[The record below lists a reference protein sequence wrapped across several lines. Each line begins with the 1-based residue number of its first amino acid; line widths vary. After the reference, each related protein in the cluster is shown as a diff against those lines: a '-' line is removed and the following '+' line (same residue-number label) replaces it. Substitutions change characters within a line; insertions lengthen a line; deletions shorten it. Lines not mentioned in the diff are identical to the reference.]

1 MRLGG
6 EYTYAGLSAS
16 LCRGALERPW
26 LPLSMWKAFFQRSMI
41 IGVRAVPTVFLMA
54 FCVGSVLAMVL
65 VEQLANLSMEE
76 TVPRLIWIIL
86 NQQLAPM
93 LAAVVFI
100 GRSVSGSAAELANM
114 KIGEEIKA
122 LETIGVDVS
131 RYLLLP
137 ILGAFLVM
145 LPVMEIY
152 TVGVGLLGAHGVCS
166 LVMGM
171 DANQFVLRALV
182 PPRMQDAFIGVG
194 KSAVF
199 AVVAAMIAFRKGLN
213 ATGGSDAVGSVATA
227 AVVSSLA
234 AVTLVNAVITG
245 LQNVLIAAHLM
256 NK

>member
-26 LPLSMWKAFFQRSMI
+26 LPLSMWKAFFQLSLG

-54 FCVGSVLAMVL
+54 FCVGAVLAMVL
-65 VEQLANLSMEE
+65 IEQLQELSMEE

-114 KIGEEIKA
+114 KIAEEIKA
-122 LETIGVDVS
+122 LETMGVDVS

-137 ILGAFLVM
+137 MLGAFFIM

-152 TVGVGLLGAHGVCS
+152 TLGVGLLGAYAIS
-166 LVMGM
+166 AQTMGM
-171 DANQFVLRALV
+171 SSEQFVLRALEGAQIKDV
-182 PPRMQDAFIGVG
+182 LLGFG
-194 KSAVF
+194 K
-199 AVVAAMIAFRKGLN
+199 AAIF
-213 ATGGSDAVGSVATA
+213 S
-227 AVVSSLA
+227 
-234 AVTLVNAVITG
+234 
-245 LQNVLIAAHLM
+245 LIASM
-256 NK
+256 I

>member
-1 MRLGG
+1 MRAGG

-16 LCRGALERPW
+16 LFRGALERPW
-26 LPLSMWKAFFQRSMI
+26 LPLSMWKAFFQRSLI
-41 IGVRAVPTVFLMA
+41 VGVRAVPTVFLMA

-65 VEQLANLSMEE
+65 IEQLQELSMEE
-76 TVPRLIWIIL
+76 TVPRLVWIIL

-122 LETIGVDVS
+122 LETMGVDVS

-137 ILGAFLVM
+137 VLGAFIVM

-171 DANQFVLRALV
+171 DGKQFVLRALV

-213 ATGGSDAVGSVATA
+213 ATGGSDAVGRVATS

-245 LQNVLIAAHLM
+245 LQNVLIAAGLM

>member
-1 MRLGG
+1 MRAGG

-16 LCRGALERPW
+16 LCRGAFERPW
-26 LPLSMWKAFFQRSMI
+26 LPLSMWKAFFQRSLT

-65 VEQLANLSMEE
+65 VEQLQELSMEE

-122 LETIGVDVS
+122 LETMGVDVS

-137 ILGAFLVM
+137 VLGAFLVM

-171 DANQFVLRALV
+171 DGKQFVLRALV

-199 AVVAAMIAFRKGLN
+199 AVVAAMIAFRKGL
-213 ATGGSDAVGSVATA
+213 TQSGVWQRRPW
-227 AVVSSLA
+227 SL
-234 AVTLVNAVITG
+234 
-245 LQNVLIAAHLM
+245 HSRR
-256 NK
+256 

>member
-16 LCRGALERPW
+16 LFRGALERPW

-65 VEQLANLSMEE
+65 IEQLENLSMEE
-76 TVPRLIWIIL
+76 TVPRLVWIIL

-122 LETIGVDVS
+122 LETMGVDIS

-137 ILGAFLVM
+137 VLAAFIVM

-152 TVGVGLLGAHGVCS
+152 TVGVGLLGAHGVCW
-166 LVMGM
+166 LIMGM
-171 DANQFVLRALV
+171 DGNQFVLRALV
-182 PPRMQDAFIGVG
+182 PPRMQDPFIGVG
-194 KSAVF
+194 KSALF

-213 ATGGSDAVGSVATA
+213 ATGGSDAVGRVATA

-234 AVTLVNAVITG
+234 AVTLVNAIVTG
-245 LQNVLIAAHLM
+245 LQNVLIAAGLM

>member
-1 MRLGG
+1 
-6 EYTYAGLSAS
+6 
-16 LCRGALERPW
+16 
-26 LPLSMWKAFFQRSMI
+26 MWKAFFRRSLI

-65 VEQLANLSMEE
+65 VEQLQELSMEE

-122 LETIGVDVS
+122 LETMGVDVS

-137 ILGAFLVM
+137 ALGAFVVM

-171 DANQFVLRALV
+171 DGKQFVLRALV

-213 ATGGSDAVGSVATA
+213 ATGGSDAVGRVATA

-245 LQNVLIAAHLM
+245 LQNVLIAARLM

>member
-1 MRLGG
+1 MRAGG

-16 LCRGALERPW
+16 LLRGALERPW
-26 LPLSMWKAFFQRSMI
+26 LPLSMWKAFFQRSRI

-65 VEQLANLSMEE
+65 VEQLQELSMEE

-122 LETIGVDVS
+122 LETMGVDVS

-137 ILGAFLVM
+137 VLGAFLVM

-171 DANQFVLRALV
+171 DGKQFVLRALV

-194 KSAVF
+194 KSGLF

-213 ATGGSDAVGSVATA
+213 ATGGSDAVGRVATA

-245 LQNVLIAAHLM
+245 LQNVLIAAGLM

>member
-1 MRLGG
+1 MRVGG
-6 EYTYAGLSAS
+6 EYSYAGLSAS

-65 VEQLANLSMEE
+65 IEQLANLSMEE

-122 LETIGVDVS
+122 LETMGVDVS

-137 ILGAFLVM
+137 MLGAFALM

-171 DANQFVLRALV
+171 DANQFVLRALI

-213 ATGGSDAVGSVATA
+213 ATGGSDAVGRVATA

-245 LQNVLIAAHLM
+245 LQSVLIAAGLM

>member
-1 MRLGG
+1 MRIGG

-65 VEQLANLSMEE
+65 AEQLADLSMEE
-76 TVPRLIWIIL
+76 TVPRLVWIIL

-122 LETIGVDVS
+122 LETMGVDVS

-137 ILGAFLVM
+137 VLGAFVVM

-152 TVGVGLLGAHGVCS
+152 TVGIGLLGAHGVSS

-171 DANQFVLRALV
+171 DAKQFVLRALV

-194 KSAVF
+194 KSVVF

>member
-1 MRLGG
+1 MRPGG

-16 LCRGALERPW
+16 LCRGAFERPW
-26 LPLSMWKAFFQRSMI
+26 LPLSMWKAFFQRSLI

-65 VEQLANLSMEE
+65 VEQLQELSMEE

-122 LETIGVDVS
+122 LETMGVDVS

-137 ILGAFLVM
+137 VLGAFLVM
-145 LPVMEIY
+145 LPVMEI
-152 TVGVGLLGAHGVCS
+152 
-166 LVMGM
+166 
-171 DANQFVLRALV
+171 FPV
-182 PPRMQDAFIGVG
+182 PV
-194 KSAVF
+194 
-199 AVVAAMIAFRKGLN
+199 
-213 ATGGSDAVGSVATA
+213 
-227 AVVSSLA
+227 
-234 AVTLVNAVITG
+234 
-245 LQNVLIAAHLM
+245 
-256 NK
+256 

>member
-6 EYTYAGLSAS
+6 EYTYAGLSVS

-65 VEQLANLSMEE
+65 IEQLENLSMEE
-76 TVPRLIWIIL
+76 TVPRLVWIIL

-122 LETIGVDVS
+122 LETMGVNIS

-137 ILGAFLVM
+137 VLGAFIVM

-152 TVGVGLLGAHGVCS
+152 TVGVGLLGAHGVCW
-166 LVMGM
+166 LIMGM
-171 DANQFVLRALV
+171 DGNQFVLRALV
-182 PPRMQDAFIGVG
+182 PPRMQDPFIGVG
-194 KSAVF
+194 KSALF

-213 ATGGSDAVGSVATA
+213 ATGGSDAVGRVATA

-234 AVTLVNAVITG
+234 AVTLVNAVVTG
-245 LQNVLIAAHLM
+245 LQNVLIAAGLM